1 MQFEPDLPNI
11 SLADVRLNAHG
22 IALVKRDQLQDVLQ
36 VTSTQRLVV
45 AIPGFSLKDLPESAV
60 THARKC
66 NTTIVV
72 HDPSLMRKELKN
84 VTLFSLCEQDV
95 KPKAHVASDDF
106 VPAPTVELAVLI
118 QRPNLEAVG
127 IDWSAFTARL
137 RSEVRQVVLA
147 QLDSSHHCTHG
158 RNSLTMCIGSLSAY
172 RHLPSTLFF
181 SILESTALSPFRR
194 CGGLMNRRPRLT
206 TFLPLS
212 GWVGSHCLRRAPWH
226 DASPRILAFS
236 RIAPVLGCASPLV
249 MWVKFETS
257 PSHKTADLMS
267 TTKTSLGGFALGF

>member
-1 MQFEPDLPNI
+1 MLPLPSLCLLGRSVQHGPTCRWLGQQFEPDLPNI
-11 SLADVRLNAHG
+11 SLADVSPLTLM
-22 IALVKRDQLQDVLQ
+22 ALLSSRRDQLQDVLQ

-45 AIPGFSLKDLPESAV
+45 AIPGFSLKDLPETAV

-72 HDPSLMRKELKN
+72 HDPSLMCKELKN

-95 KPKAHVASDDF
+95 EPKAHVASDDF

-147 QLDSSHHCTHG
+147 QLDSSHHP
-158 RNSLTMCIGSLSAY
+158 RVELYAWKKLTDDVHRVIVRIPA
-172 RHLPSTLFF
+172 P
-181 SILESTALSPFRR
+181 AL
-194 CGGLMNRRPRLT
+194 N
-206 TFLPLS
+206 TFLQHSGIDCPLTFQTV
-212 GWVGSHCLRRAPWH
+212 WEV
-226 DASPRILAFS
+226 
-236 RIAPVLGCASPLV
+236 
-249 MWVKFETS
+249 
-257 PSHKTADLMS
+257 
-267 TTKTSLGGFALGF
+267 